1 MPDEFAQEL
10 GRYQHQPSI
19 CINNNLA
26 ANEQLLHYVN
36 DEVAG
41 GSYKYYSLIKGDT
54 DLYVSQLINKP
65 TYESDQYCLQSTT
78 CGDDI
83 IFIPESFKRPV
94 SIGVYGHPSH
104 EISQYNL
111 FVYHV
116 ALGAD
121 EIVDEQSTINSLE
134 TSVPKKITKK
144 TFVLAFLWALL
155 DDLIQVF
162 L

>member
-1 MPDEFAQEL
+1 MAL
-10 GRYQHQPSI
+10 KI
-19 CINNNLA
+19 CIKNNLA

-41 GSYKYYSLIKGDT
+41 GSYKYYSLMYDGIIKILLVSQKGDT

-83 IFIPESFKRPV
+83 IFIPQSFKRPV

-144 TFVLAFLWALL
+144 SFVLAFLWTLL
-155 DDLIQVF
+155 DQFVQALF
-162 L
+162 